1 MTRRRRRR
9 GARPAPAPAALE
21 DDDLLRKIFLLLPP
35 QPSTLPRLSVVCK
48 QWRDVVTDPQFLRG
62 FRDQHRRPPLLGL
75 VMGHTGPPYFR
86 SDLDPPDHISH
97 ERFFPRDIRSMN
109 INDCRHGR
117 VVFFA
122 QRLGEVVFTGK
133 EIGVFNAA
141 VICVS
146 CDEGHVHGDCH
157 ASPFQVVLMGISD
170 DYKQAFASV
179 YSSESG
185 IWGDIISIENREMY
199 NLRQPSTLIGNAL
212 YWLFPG
218 DDGEGI
224 LEFDLGR
231 QSLAN
236 IEMPHG
242 LEYYRHR
249 SLQVIL
255 ADDGCVGLAILS
267 RYNFEMWERK
277 VSCDDGV
284 ARWVLQKTIQ
294 LNTILGLGPMGG
306 MHNLLMGYDEVDHVI
321 YIRTDIGFCM
331 VRLESMQS
339 RNLGK
344 ENFSNTAYLPY
355 RSFYTAGSSLSLHL
369 SK

>member
-1 MTRRRRRR
+1 
-9 GARPAPAPAALE
+9 
-21 DDDLLRKIFLLLPP
+21 
-35 QPSTLPRLSVVCK
+35 
-48 QWRDVVTDPQFLRG
+48 
-62 FRDQHRRPPLLGL
+62 
-75 VMGHTGPPYFR
+75 
-86 SDLDPPDHISH
+86 
-97 ERFFPRDIRSMN
+97 
-109 INDCRHGR
+109 
-117 VVFFA
+117 
-122 QRLGEVVFTGK
+122 
-133 EIGVFNAA
+133 
-141 VICVS
+141 
-146 CDEGHVHGDCH
+146 
-157 ASPFQVVLMGISD
+157 MGISD

-284 ARWVLQKTIQ
+284 ARWVLACCRRPF
-294 LNTILGLGPMGG
+294 N
-306 MHNLLMGYDEVDHVI
+306 
-321 YIRTDIGFCM
+321 
-331 VRLESMQS
+331 
-339 RNLGK
+339 
-344 ENFSNTAYLPY
+344 
-355 RSFYTAGSSLSLHL
+355 
-369 SK
+369 